1 MDGGHQ
7 SLLNSELV
15 VEDLGQRS
23 EAVCGARSVGDCRST
38 NEECQRIIDN
48 AKQGRDVVR
57 LLTDILLG
65 VVLVQVDSA
74 YEHGSI
80 S

>member
-1 MDGGHQ
+1 MVH
-7 SLLNSELV
+7 
-15 VEDLGQRS
+15 
-23 EAVCGARSVGDCRST
+23 EALETAGSA
-38 NEECQRIIDN
+38 NEECQRTIDN

-57 LLTDILLG
+57 LLTNILLG